1 MPDYS
6 FTRSYSKLL
15 KGVESTNNYIFSG
28 KSENVMEN
36 KTYLLC
42 IQASSFYAYDMQL
55 LMFYSLFTNGVNTR
69 HIVTVNM
76 ELGFSEI
83 ML

>member
-1 MPDYS
+1 MSWKTKHIYV
-6 FTRSYSKLL
+6 FTLYTSIVVLRLL
-15 KGVESTNNYIFSG
+15 HAIIDVLFS
-28 KSENVMEN
+28 V
-36 KTYLLC
+36 T
-42 IQASSFYAYDMQL
+42 I
-55 LMFYSLFTNGVNTR
+55 GVNTR